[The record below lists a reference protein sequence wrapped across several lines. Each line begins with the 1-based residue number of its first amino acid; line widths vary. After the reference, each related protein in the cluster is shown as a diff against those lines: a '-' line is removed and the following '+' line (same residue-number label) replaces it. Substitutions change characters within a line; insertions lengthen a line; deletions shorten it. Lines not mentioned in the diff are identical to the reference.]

1 MSARHTARPEVPC
14 LPPGPGG
21 CEPCGLGRR
30 HPKRSPERCQGRQG
44 TERVGTQDSD
54 PVPGDLLGSGRCSE
68 PRYIWGRL
76 KRLEAWGPY
85 PPRVESWGSR
95 HWQLFG
101 LSMASHGT
109 MCLSTPPTTPPPP
122 PQGPALA
129 LSFIHCAGKLPLR
142 TMRPKDEEGFFFF
155 SSKIEENRKRFLR
168 QEEVFLSQVELRGK
182 KRERKKI
189 LPSIPKRLH

>member
-1 MSARHTARPEVPC
+1 MSRASGHRA
-14 LPPGPGG
+14 
-21 CEPCGLGRR
+21 
-30 HPKRSPERCQGRQG
+30 
-44 TERVGTQDSD
+44 VGTQDSD

-85 PPRVESWGSR
+85 PPRVESRGSPALAAVWSE
-95 HWQLFG
+95 HPC
-101 LSMASHGT
+101 H
-109 MCLSTPPTTPPPP
+109 PPPPP

-182 KRERKKI
+182 KRERKKFC
-189 LPSIPKRLH
+189 LQFPKGSTEPGVSL

>member
-1 MSARHTARPEVPC
+1 MSARHMARPEVPC

-44 TERVGTQDSD
+44 TERVGAQDSD

-85 PPRVESWGSR
+85 PPRVESRGS
-95 HWQLFG
+95 
-101 LSMASHGT
+101 
-109 MCLSTPPTTPPPP
+109 
-122 PQGPALA
+122 PALA
-129 LSFIHCAGKLPLR
+129 AVWSEHPCHPPPTPAAGPSAGPELHSLR
-142 TMRPKDEEGFFFF
+142 GETSSEDNETERRGRIFFFF
-155 SSKIEENRKRFLR
+155 PLK
-168 QEEVFLSQVELRGK
+168 
-182 KRERKKI
+182 
-189 LPSIPKRLH
+189 